1 MSSGVSSQMSAAAV
15 NTTLGQVWTLALK
28 NAGVIEGPVVVE
40 KTVAV
45 LKARIENEAK
55 QTKPKTTVYVK
66 SAELKWDTLVSN
78 PSTWIHTPTLELV
91 IAKMKADGIRV
102 VVYGD
107 GDGNADG
114 LMLEPHN
121 NL

>member
-1 MSSGVSSQMSAAAV
+1 MASAA
-15 NTTLGQVWTLALK
+15 NINLGQSWTEALK
-28 NAGVIEGPVVVE
+28 TVGVIEGPMAAE
-40 KTVAV
+40 ITLAT
-45 LKARIENEAK
+45 LKSRIRNEMK
-55 QTKPKTTVYVK
+55 QTTPGKILYVK
-66 SAELKWDTLVSN
+66 AAELKWDTLVRN
-78 PSTWIHTPTLELV
+78 PSATWIRTPTLEFV
-91 IAKMKADGIRV
+91 IAKMKADGVRV